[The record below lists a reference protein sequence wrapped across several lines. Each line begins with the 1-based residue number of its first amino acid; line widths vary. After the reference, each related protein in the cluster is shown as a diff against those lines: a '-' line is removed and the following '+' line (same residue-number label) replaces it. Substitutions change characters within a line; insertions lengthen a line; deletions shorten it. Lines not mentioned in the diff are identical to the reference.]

1 MEAIRASSVSA
12 AIVIAQN
19 EASMLGQRECGVET
33 LLAGLIFAD
42 KNVRDL
48 INCCPPADV
57 TLDRVQDAVREV
69 VGKKCSC
76 VSIEDVSLSQDVQRA
91 LNRALGIAHSF
102 GTDVV
107 LGKYLFYSILEQRS
121 HSVDVILERLR
132 ISSVELLI
140 EANPS
145 KQPILGPLRALMV
158 TT

>member
-1 MEAIRASSVSA
+1 MEAIRARSVSA

-19 EASMLGQRECGVET
+19 EASMLGQGECGVEA

-42 KNVRDL
+42 KDVREIINGRSHADITLEGVRD
-48 INCCPPADV
+48 AMM
-57 TLDRVQDAVREV
+57 EV

-76 VSIEDVSLSQDVQRA
+76 VSMEDVSQSPDVQRA
-91 LNRALGIAHSF
+91 LDRALGIAHAF

-121 HSVDVILERLR
+121 HSVDLMLERLG

-145 KQPILGPLRALMV
+145 KQPILGPSRALLA